1 MLQKLTRR
9 FFTSERCKAE
19 SGQTVID
26 AMSVS
31 LGFVAFPTELN
42 TLGEAGLCNL
52 VMVNADSVLPFPP
65 VTVSFLVSLG
75 KN

>member
-1 MLQKLTRR
+1 
-9 FFTSERCKAE
+9 
-19 SGQTVID
+19 VIG